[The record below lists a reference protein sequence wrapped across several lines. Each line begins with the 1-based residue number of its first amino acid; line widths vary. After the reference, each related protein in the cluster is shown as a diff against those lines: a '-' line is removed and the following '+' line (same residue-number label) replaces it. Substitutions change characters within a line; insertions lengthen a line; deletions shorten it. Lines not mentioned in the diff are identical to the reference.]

1 MQPLQGWEGGALAQA
16 SAHPHYGGDQEQGA
30 RLASA
35 EQVGLKPDNN
45 QRGTDSIVEVRHRL
59 GVSGADAAGLPGRH
73 QRCGQQ
79 EEEQG
84 EEDPI
89 ISLSANQ
96 STSVDTG
103 GGSQNKS

>member
-45 QRGTDSIVEVRHRL
+45 QRGTGCIVEVRHRL
-59 GVSGADAAGLPGRH
+59 GVSGADAAGLPGGAE
-73 QRCGQQ
+73 RCAQQ
-79 EEEQG
+79 EEKQG
-84 EEDPI
+84 ETDLI
-89 ISLSANQ
+89 ISLSTN
-96 STSVDTG
+96 
-103 GGSQNKS
+103 